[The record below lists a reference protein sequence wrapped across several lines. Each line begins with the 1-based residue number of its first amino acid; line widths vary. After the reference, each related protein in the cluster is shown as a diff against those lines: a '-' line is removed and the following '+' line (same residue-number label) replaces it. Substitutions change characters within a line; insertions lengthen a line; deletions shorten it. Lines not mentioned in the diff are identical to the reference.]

1 MKKIQ
6 SMFKNIG
13 KNIIVSLMFI
23 GIFLN
28 FNLDD
33 ILKVITGI
41 VSICGLIIAY
51 SYNNGAKN
59 QREQQLLQIKK
70 ENYIKFLEAFLNK
83 KIYFTKDTIIPI
95 KKDGRFDLSKEVI
108 EINEIYCKLNMYA
121 SDYIL
126 EFVSCFILFENLK
139 ISLLKK
145 REINIFVDDFK
156 IPFDKIDK
164 YDEISFRRIRFKIL
178 NSSNLIIKLEN
189 FSNLKEALNNLR
201 EENLSNEIYN
211 IIINEILSDRTLLSL
226 IRCDLKITKN
236 SSLVNVIVYPNFVNI
251 DGNVKYIE

>member
-59 QREQQLLQIKK
+59 QTR
-70 ENYIKFLEAFLNK
+70 
-83 KIYFTKDTIIPI
+83 TTIIT
-95 KKDGRFDLSKEVI
+95 D
-108 EINEIYCKLNMYA
+108 
-121 SDYIL
+121 
-126 EFVSCFILFENLK
+126 
-139 ISLLKK
+139 KK
-145 REINIFVDDFK
+145 R
-156 IPFDKIDK
+156 
-164 YDEISFRRIRFKIL
+164 
-178 NSSNLIIKLEN
+178 KL
-189 FSNLKEALNNLR
+189 
-201 EENLSNEIYN
+201 Y
-211 IIINEILSDRTLLSL
+211 
-226 IRCDLKITKN
+226 
-236 SSLVNVIVYPNFVNI
+236 
-251 DGNVKYIE
+251 

>member
-59 QREQQLLQIKK
+59 PTR
-70 ENYIKFLEAFLNK
+70 
-83 KIYFTKDTIIPI
+83 TTIIT
-95 KKDGRFDLSKEVI
+95 D
-108 EINEIYCKLNMYA
+108 
-121 SDYIL
+121 
-126 EFVSCFILFENLK
+126 
-139 ISLLKK
+139 KK
-145 REINIFVDDFK
+145 R
-156 IPFDKIDK
+156 
-164 YDEISFRRIRFKIL
+164 
-178 NSSNLIIKLEN
+178 KL
-189 FSNLKEALNNLR
+189 
-201 EENLSNEIYN
+201 Y
-211 IIINEILSDRTLLSL
+211 
-226 IRCDLKITKN
+226 
-236 SSLVNVIVYPNFVNI
+236 
-251 DGNVKYIE
+251 

>member
-13 KNIIVSLMFI
+13 KNIIVSLIFI

-108 EINEIYCKLNMYA
+108 EINEIYCKEVCKLNMYA

-126 EFVSCFILFENLK
+126 EFISCFILFEKFNIDL
-139 ISLLKK
+139 ILLTKSFMYK
-145 REINIFVDDFK
+145 HFVVLFLYK
-156 IPFDKIDK
+156 SATKCYLF
-164 YDEISFRRIRFKIL
+164 
-178 NSSNLIIKLEN
+178 
-189 FSNLKEALNNLR
+189 LNN
-201 EENLSNEIYN
+201 SI
-211 IIINEILSDRTLLSL
+211 
-226 IRCDLKITKN
+226 
-236 SSLVNVIVYPNFVNI
+236 VI
-251 DGNVKYIE
+251 